1 MQNMKSDSGIDVTR
15 KEDYL
20 SDAEFTAA
28 MGMSRSE
35 FKGMAAWRK
44 KQKKQAAGIF

>member
-1 MQNMKSDSGIDVTR
+1 MKSDSGIDVTR

-20 SDAEFTAA
+20 SEAEFAEV

-35 FKGMAAWRK
+35 FTGLATWKK
-44 KQKKQAAGIF
+44 KQKKQAVGIF